1 MPVLVTYA
9 SKHGATE
16 GIAEAIG
23 ERLRERGIKTEVE
36 PIGDRDDLGA
46 VDAVVVGSAIY
57 MGSWMKEA
65 SAFLERHRDE
75 LDTLPVWLFS
85 SGPTGEGP
93 TEVGLADKQLA
104 KLAGLVAAREH
115 HVFFGAID
123 PERLGFLERRIVKT
137 VKAPT
142 GDFRDWDEVRSFAD
156 RIAGGLS

>member
-1 MPVLVTYA
+1 
-9 SKHGATE
+9 
-16 GIAEAIG
+16 
-23 ERLRERGIKTEVE
+23 
-36 PIGDRDDLGA
+36 
-46 VDAVVVGSAIY
+46 
-57 MGSWMKEA
+57 
-65 SAFLERHRDE
+65 
-75 LDTLPVWLFS
+75 VWLFS